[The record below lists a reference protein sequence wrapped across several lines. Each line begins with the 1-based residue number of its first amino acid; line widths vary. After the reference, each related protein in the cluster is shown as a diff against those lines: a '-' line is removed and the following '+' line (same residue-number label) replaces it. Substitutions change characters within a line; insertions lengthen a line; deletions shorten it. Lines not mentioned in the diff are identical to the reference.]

1 MEKNSK
7 TKKNKLLEIFTQ
19 SGVELNDNLRNVQL
33 ERVITSDDESSWR
46 ICMMFNEILLS
57 SELINLQEKVSRYIK
72 ETFSLKQVKY
82 SIGYQ
87 KSGKDNYIFDSV
99 ELKKYLY
106 YAIEVCK
113 NTKKGVLVLEDCR
126 KDYEQNTIRFVVST
140 NEEAK
145 TIQENLI
152 IVKKF
157 FINYGLD
164 FVHFSVE
171 ISSDVKNV
179 KELSQER
186 QKIQETLD
194 ETKSA
199 EEYRLKKEAA
209 KENHVQSSYSYKNK
223 GTAIDIKISDIPL
236 TSMELAEF
244 KQMNQTDK
252 VSVLGTI
259 VKNEIRAFRSRQGKD
274 FNLLVA
280 TITDSH
286 DSAMIKRFLWE
297 NQLEDYKD
305 KVKNGRRVQVVGS
318 MQWDDFAKDV
328 VIMCDEITILG
339 EDISR
344 VRFDEAEV
352 KRVEL
357 HAHTKMS
364 VLDSILS
371 IEDYVDQAKNY
382 GHKAIA
388 VTDHANCH
396 VLPDLF
402 KLCAK
407 KGIKPIAGVEGYYI
421 DEKSLDIAFTNED
434 IDLRDATYVV
444 FDIETS
450 GLYIPFNEI
459 VEIGAVKIRN
469 NQVIDEFSALIKPK
483 QPLRQKIIDITHITN
498 EMLYDKLTIDEVLPS
513 FKEFID
519 GCVLVAHNAHFD
531 TDFIYAKMEDLNI
544 FEKPYPCIDTMM
556 FARGLFGGAFK
567 QNNLRAVGKFLK
579 VEVEPNEQH
588 RAVYDAKTT
597 GNIFQNLLG
606 EAIRKK
612 YTNYN
617 QLNQMVEENELFRYK
632 IPNHINILVKNKQGL
647 KNFYKIISESH
658 TTYFEKD
665 ARVLRSLIEKNRDGI
680 LVGSGCCNGEIF
692 RLALEKTYRQLV
704 EAMDFYD
711 YIEVQPPGCYRHLFD
726 MWNDEEALQMAKQ
739 LIKEIISA
747 AKSKNKLVVAT
758 GDVHELIKE
767 DGEYRKIYLSV
778 ARPNGGGPHELSH
791 YDGTLDM
798 HYRNTSEMLEEFSF
812 LDSNLAYEIV
822 VTNTNIISDMVEIY
836 DLFPKKLYVPRDDFM
851 LDKTGVASM
860 KNAVYDISYLTAY
873 NIYGNPLPKYVQER
887 LDRELDAVI
896 GNGYFSVYYISHLL
910 VKNSNDAGY
919 VVGSR
924 GSVGSS
930 FVATMMGIT
939 EVNPLKAHYVCPKCH
954 FTAFRFNK
962 EEEEK
967 YQQNLPVEIEQA
979 LKEADAGPDLKP
991 MKCPVC
997 GADLDRGGFDIAFE
1011 TFLGFDG
1018 DKVPDIDL
1026 NFSGEYQAKAHLF
1039 CQDTF
1044 GFDNAFRA
1052 GTVSTVQSKTAFAYA
1067 RDYFQKTGTIKRQ
1080 VELERLA
1087 DMLSESKKTTG
1098 QHPGGIV
1105 VVPDDIEYT
1114 DIIPVQYPPNPDVES
1129 GEQNWRTSHFDYHKF
1144 EDNLLKLDILG
1155 HDDPTVVKFLMDKVH
1170 ENQDEFPFTEV
1181 NEIPYFDEK
1190 VVSLFSSKKALGM
1203 DGDDLDKL
1211 SSGTIGVP
1219 EFGTQFVRGML
1230 ETIKPNSVS
1239 QIIKVSGLS
1248 HGTDVWMK
1256 NAEDLVKG
1264 VNSEYPKVM
1273 FNEVIGCRDDI
1284 MIYLISCGVP
1294 ASDAFK
1300 IMEVVRKSGAKGKTI
1315 SADQEEIMIKHNV
1328 PKWYID
1334 SCKKAKYL
1342 FPKAHATAYVIMAL
1356 RIAWFKVYRPIYYYA
1371 AYFSKRAKEFDP
1383 EVFAMGKN
1391 ALRNRISEIESKIVE
1406 RKDVT
1411 NKEIDLLDELKIA
1424 LEMVLRGYRFK
1435 QIDVNIS
1442 EATELVISEDR
1453 KALYLPFVAVDSLG
1467 ETVAQSIVEARKQRP
1482 FTSRKDFELR
1492 TSINKK
1498 QYANLIKLEAFG
1510 DLVEDDTTL
1519 L

>member
-1 MEKNSK
+1 MEAD
-7 TKKNKLLEIFTQ
+7 NKLLELFIQ
-19 SGVELNDNLRNVQL
+19 SKVELNDNLRTARLN
-33 ERVITSDDESSWR
+33 RVVVNEKDSSWR
-46 ICMMFNEILLS
+46 ICITFNQVLLPV
-57 SELINLQEKVSRYIK
+57 ELITLQEKISKYVQT
-72 ETFSLKQVKY
+72 TFEIKQVKFSIDY
-82 SIGYQ
+82 SEE
-87 KSGKDNYIFDSV
+87 GKNKVDLSQDD
-99 ELKKYLY
+99 LKKYLFL
-106 YAIEVCK
+106 AIDVCK
-113 NTKKGVLVLEDCR
+113 ESKKGVLVLQECR
-126 KDYEQNTIRFVVST
+126 INYEYNQICFLVAS
-140 NEEAK
+140 EEESK
-145 TIQENLI
+145 HIEENLI
-152 IVKKF
+152 IIKKF
-157 FINYGLD
+157 FMNYGLD
-164 FVHFSVE
+164 FIHFLVE
-171 ISSDVKNV
+171 ISDDVKNV
-179 KELSQER
+179 KELSKER

-209 KENHVQSSYSYKNK
+209 KENYVQSSYRYRATGKV
-223 GTAIDIKISDIPL
+223 IHVKISDIPL
-236 TSMELAEF
+236 TSMEISEF
-244 KQMNQTDK
+244 KQMNETDK
-252 VSVLGTI
+252 VSITGTI
-259 VKNEIRAFRSRQGKD
+259 VKSEIKNFRSKQGRD
-274 FNLLVA
+274 FNLLTA
-280 TITDSH
+280 TITDYK
-286 DSAMIKRFLWE
+286 DSVLIKRFIYH
-297 NQLEDYKD
+297 NQVDEYKE
-305 KVKNGRRVQVVGS
+305 KVKKGRNIQVNGTL
-318 MQWDDFAKDV
+318 QWDDFARDV
-328 VIMCDEITILG
+328 VIMCDDIVILG

-344 VRFDEAEV
+344 VRFDEASV

-371 IEDYVDQAKNY
+371 VEEYVDQAKNY

-407 KGIKPIAGVEGYYI
+407 NGIKPIAGVEGYYI
-421 DEKSLDIAFTNED
+421 DEKSLDIAFTNES
-434 IDLRDATYVV
+434 IDLKEATYVV

-459 VEIGAVKIRN
+459 VEIGAVKIKN
-469 NQVIDEFSALIKPK
+469 GFVIDEFAALVKPK
-483 QPLRQKIIDITHITN
+483 HKLHEKIIEITHITN
-498 EMLYDKLTIDEVLPS
+498 EMLFDQLPIEEVLPR
-513 FKEFID
+513 FKAFID
-519 GCVLVAHNAHFD
+519 GCILVAHNAHFD
-531 TDFIYAKMEDLNI
+531 SDFIYAELQKLKL

-556 FARGLFGGAFK
+556 FARGLYGSAFK

-597 GNIFQNLLG
+597 GNIFNKLLS
-606 EAIRKK
+606 EALGRKI
-612 YTNYN
+612 TNYN
-617 QLNQMVEENELFRYK
+617 QLNQLAVENELFRYK
-632 IPNHINILVKNKQGL
+632 IPNHINILVKNKKGL

-658 TTYFEKD
+658 TTYFQKD
-665 ARVLRSLIEKNRDGI
+665 ARILKSLIENNREGI

-692 RLALEKTYRQLV
+692 RLALEKTYQQLLD
-704 EAMDFYD
+704 AMDFYD
-711 YIEVQPPGCYRHLFD
+711 YIEVQPPCCYRHLFD
-726 MWNDEEALQMAKQ
+726 MWNDDEARKMTEEI
-739 LIKEIISA
+739 IKEIIDA
-747 AKSKNKLVVAT
+747 AMAKNKIVVAT
-758 GDVHELIKE
+758 GDVHELIQE

-791 YDGTLDM
+791 YKGTLDM
-798 HYRNTSEMLEEFSF
+798 HYRSTSEMLEEFSF
-812 LDSNLAYEIV
+812 LDSDLAYKIV
-822 VTNTNIISDMVEIY
+822 VTNTNIINDMIESY
-836 DLFPKKLYVPRDDFM
+836 ELFPKKLYVPRDDFM
-851 LDKTGVASM
+851 LEKTGVPSM
-860 KNAVYDISYLTAY
+860 KNAVYDISYQTAY
-873 NIYGNPLPKYVQER
+873 KTYGNPLPLYVQER
-887 LDRELDAVI
+887 LDKELNAII

-939 EVNPLKAHYVCPKCH
+939 EVNPLKAHYVCPHCH
-954 FTAFRFNK
+954 FTAFRFNQ
-962 EEEEK
+962 EESTK
-967 YQQNLPVEIEQA
+967 YQQHLNKEIEDA
-979 LKEADAGPDLKP
+979 LKQADVGPDLKP
-991 MKCPVC
+991 MQCPVC
-997 GADLDRGGFDIAFE
+997 GHILDRGGFDIAFE
-1011 TFLGFDG
+1011 TFLGFTG
-1018 DKVPDIDL
+1018 EKVPDIDL
-1026 NFSGEYQAKAHLF
+1026 NFSGEYQGKAHLF
-1039 CQDTF
+1039 CQKTF
-1044 GFDNAFRA
+1044 GIDNAFRA

-1067 RDYFQKTGTIKRQ
+1067 RDYYQKENIVKRQ

-1098 QHPGGIV
+1098 QHPGGII

-1114 DIIPVQYPPNPDVES
+1114 DIIPVQYPPISDDIV

-1155 HDDPTVVKFLMDKVH
+1155 HDDPTLVKFLMDKVH
-1170 ENQDEFPFTEV
+1170 ENQSEFPFKEV
-1181 NEIPYFDEK
+1181 GEIPYYDEK
-1190 VVSLFSSKKALGM
+1190 VISLFSSKTVLGLN
-1203 DGDDLDKL
+1203 GDDLDAL

-1264 VNSEYPKVM
+1264 VNPDYPKVL

-1294 ASDAFK
+1294 AADAFK

-1315 SADQEEIMIKHNV
+1315 SAEQEEIMVKHHV
-1328 PKWYID
+1328 PDWYID

-1383 EVFAMGKN
+1383 EAFAMGKN
-1391 ALRNRISEIESKIVE
+1391 ALSNKINEIERKMKE

-1424 LEMVLRGYRFK
+1424 LEMVLRGYHFR

-1442 EATELVISEDR
+1442 EATELVIAED
-1453 KALYLPFVAVDSLG
+1453 KKSLYLPFVAVDSLG
-1467 ETVAQSIVEARKQRP
+1467 ETVAQSIVEARNHRP
-1482 FTSRKDFELR
+1482 FSSKKDFELR

-1510 DLVEDDTTL
+1510 DLVDDDTTL